1 MSTAA
6 PFLAPSISPVL
17 RPAVANTAAP
27 AAQQGL
33 YHLRLAKTEAERQAA
48 FRLRFEVFNLELAE
62 GLDYAYETGMDTDP
76 FDDACDHL
84 IVEELSTRQV
94 IGTYRLQTGD
104 VAAANHGYYSA
115 TLFDMAPFS
124 GERRSRTLELGRACV
139 HADHRSMPVLL
150 MLWRGIVQ
158 YGRER
163 GIQYFVGCSSLTSQ
177 NEVEGAAMFQ
187 ALHGSLA
194 APEFQTLPHPE
205 YRVSTE
211 QTRAQ
216 ANGHAT
222 ALPEPPRLLR
232 AYLAVGAQIC
242 GAPAIDRQFGTI
254 DFLTL
259 LDLERISPAA
269 RARLLR

>member
-6 PFLAPSISPVL
+6 PLLLPQPLHTFQ
-17 RPAVANTAAP
+17 PATESASQAA
-27 AAQQGL
+27 
-33 YHLRLAKTEAERQAA
+33 YHLRLARTAAERQAA

-62 GLDYAYETGMDTDP
+62 GLEQAYETGMDTDP

-84 IVEELSTRQV
+84 IVEELCTRRV
-94 IGTYRLQTGD
+94 IGTYRLQTGE
-104 VAAANHGYYSA
+104 VAAANYGYYSG
-115 TLFDMAPFS
+115 TLFDMAPFC

-177 NEVEGAAMFQ
+177 DEGEGAAMYQ
-187 ALHGSLA
+187 ALQGALA
-194 APEFQTLPHPE
+194 AEEFRTSPHAE
-205 YRVSTE
+205 YALHSAETH
-211 QTRAQ
+211 A
-216 ANGHAT
+216 HAT
-222 ALPEPPRLLR
+222 RLPEPPRLLR

-242 GAPAIDRQFGTI
+242 GAPAIDRNFGTI